1 MFIKKNKR
9 NFVYSFNDIINKTG
23 DKKWKRYLLFWN
35 IRRTSKDVF

>member
-23 DKKWKRYLLFWN
+23 DKNGKRYLLLY
-35 IRRTSKDVF
+35 